1 MKLVFLQTFLLTV
14 DAGSMAEAARRLDM
28 TAAAVAQQL
37 RSLENDIGARL
48 VRRVGK
54 TVRPTD
60 AGHRIL
66 ERARALVHDAAH
78 MKALAN
84 LEDTSGELR
93 IGAINTAMS
102 FLIPEA
108 LACLIASFP
117 DLRFHIR
124 SALSAELF
132 DSVQRGEL
140 DAAVCLHPQFVL
152 PKTFCWELLRE
163 EALVALVPP
172 ELADC
177 DPHELLRTKP
187 FIRYDRNQWGGQ
199 QVDRYLK
206 SVGIVPRER
215 VESSQLTAIATLVAR
230 GLGVALIPDVVMP
243 DSLRLKTATLPLSAP
258 HKPRQFGVLWQRSSM
273 QERLIKRFV
282 DQLQALSI
290 PFPKQGLAGR
300 TE

>member
-1 MKLVFLQTFLLTV
+1 M
-14 DAGSMAEAARRLDM
+14 
-28 TAAAVAQQL
+28 
-37 RSLENDIGARL
+37 
-48 VRRVGK
+48 
-54 TVRPTD
+54 
-60 AGHRIL
+60 
-66 ERARALVHDAAH
+66 
-78 MKALAN
+78 
-84 LEDTSGELR
+84 
-93 IGAINTAMS
+93 
-102 FLIPEA
+102 
-108 LACLIASFP
+108 
-117 DLRFHIR
+117 
-124 SALSAELF
+124 
-132 DSVQRGEL
+132 
-140 DAAVCLHPQFVL
+140 
-152 PKTFCWELLRE
+152 
-163 EALVALVPP
+163 
-172 ELADC
+172 
-177 DPHELLRTKP
+177 
-187 FIRYDRNQWGGQ
+187 GGQ